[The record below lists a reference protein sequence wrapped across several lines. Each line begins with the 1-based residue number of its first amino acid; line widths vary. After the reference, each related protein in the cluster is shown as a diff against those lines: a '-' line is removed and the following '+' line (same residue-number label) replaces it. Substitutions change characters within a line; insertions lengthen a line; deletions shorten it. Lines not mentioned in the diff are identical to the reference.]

1 MPCKDPGSARAV
13 FRSSSISLISPPQ
26 DASHEPKT
34 VTAARALSTL
44 VTRVAASTVLRKEAR
59 SNPVTDRANL
69 DAERMRLEAW
79 AKTLE
84 ARERAL
90 GDAGAV
96 INGSVATQNHP
107 ET

>member
-1 MPCKDPGSARAV
+1 MQGPGIRTSRVQILSCA
-13 FRSSSISLISPPQ
+13 SHSPPQ
-26 DASHEPKT
+26 DASHEPHT
-34 VTAARALSTL
+34 GAAPRALTTL
-44 VTRVAASTVLRKEAR
+44 VTRVAASTVLRGEGHTH
-59 SNPVTDRANL
+59 PVTDRANL

-90 GDAGAV
+90 GDAGAA
-96 INGSVATQNHP
+96 INGSVATQIHP